1 MKKTKNT
8 GIQQSIRFNPLIN
21 AGLDSTEVAHRK
33 NNGEINKVKDTTE
46 KTYLEIILK
55 NVFSFFNI
63 LMAAIA
69 VILIAFVGVEV
80 ILNLSFI
87 LLAVVNTLIGTIQE
101 CKSKAALKKLK
112 LLSANRTTVIREW
125 NTEEILSEDIVLDD
139 ILLLSVGDQ
148 IPADSI
154 IVEDKS
160 IEVDESLLTGESRAV
175 KKSKGDKLF
184 AGSFVISGKVK
195 ARADAV
201 GENTYIH
208 SLEIKTKAFKKAQL
222 KLMIGITRI
231 IKMLTYIAV
240 PLAIIV
246 FINQVFRLGF
256 ENYRD
261 IVKSSGLIIPYMIPA
276 GMLLLSSVSMM
287 TGVVNLSKKNVLAQD
302 LSSVEA
308 LSRVDTICL
317 DKTGTLTDGTMTVEK
332 TIINGQ
338 GDIEAII
345 SSYMGAFETS
355 NQTSNAIIAKHGK
368 CVEYKASEILEFSS
382 ARKYSAVRFENGDL
396 YALGAPEYL
405 MPENEDLMNRVRE
418 HSKNGSRVIVLVK
431 IIWGKINN
439 DKLDIRKAK
448 EFATFIIRDNIRS
461 EVPAAME
468 WFNENGV
475 DIKVISGDNVGTV
488 SYIAKHSGIKNWDR
502 AVDMS
507 TLDKSADIERIV
519 MSNVVFARVTPEQ
532 KAEIVDI
539 LKKNG
544 RNVAMTGDGINDI
557 VALKKADCAIALAN
571 GSQATKNVCN
581 LLLMDSN
588 FANMKEAVFEGR
600 RVVNNVQRSSTLFVM
615 KDFLWMFITIL
626 PILFGFN
633 FDLEPTVMTTVNV
646 FITGIGSLFL
656 ALEPDRRKIEGDFIK
671 NVIGTGIVSGFY
683 MFLPVIFV
691 YIYSAV
697 KTGFDVQ
704 LMSNMVST
712 NMFPVISLCITIAG
726 FVIFSKICRP
736 FTKYRK
742 FLFIAVLL
750 LVGTLLV
757 LIPDFFLKNGTDF
770 MTEIMEVYGAGIGN
784 IIYGIIKS
792 ILSFEIYQ
800 KLTFSEW
807 SIICIFLILSTVLYK
822 ITDIIVSK
830 WLKITMF
837 NPNRFDD

>member
-1 MKKTKNT
+1 MKRTKNT
-8 GIQQSIRFNPLIN
+8 EKQRAARFSPLIN
-21 AGLDSTEVAHRK
+21 AGLDNTEVAYRK
-33 NNGEINKVKDTTE
+33 NNGEINKIKDTTE
-46 KTYLEIILK
+46 KTYLEIIFK
-55 NVFSFFNI
+55 NIFSFFNI

-69 VILIAFVGVEV
+69 VILMAFVGVEV

-87 LLAVVNTLIGTIQE
+87 LLAIVNTLIGTIQE

-112 LLSANRTTVIREW
+112 LLSANKTTVIREW
-125 NTEEILSEDIVLDD
+125 NEEEILSEDIVLDD
-139 ILLLSVGDQ
+139 ILVLSAGDQ
-148 IPADSI
+148 IPVDSI
-154 IVEDKS
+154 IAEDKN

-201 GENTYIH
+201 GKDTYIH
-208 SLEIKTKAFKKAQL
+208 SLEMKTKAFKKAQS
-222 KLMIGITRI
+222 KLMVGITRI
-231 IKMLTYIAV
+231 IKMLTCIAV

-246 FINQVFRLGF
+246 LINQIFRLGF
-256 ENYRD
+256 ENYKD
-261 IVKSSGLIIPYMIPA
+261 IIKNSGLIIPYMIPA

-287 TGVVNLSKKNVLAQD
+287 KGVVNLSKKNVLAQD

-355 NQTSNAIIAKHGK
+355 NQTSNAIIARHGK
-368 CVEYKASEILEFSS
+368 CIEFKASEVLEFSS

-405 MPENEDLMNRVRE
+405 MPENEDLMNCVKE
-418 HSKNGSRVIVLVK
+418 HSKNGSRVIALVK
-431 IIWGKINN
+431 IILGKIDN
-439 DKLDIRKAK
+439 DKLDIEKAE

-475 DIKVISGDNVGTV
+475 NIKVISGDNVGTV
-488 SYIAKHSGIKNWDR
+488 SYIAKHSGIKNWDK
-502 AVDMS
+502 AIDMS
-507 TLDKSADIERIV
+507 TLDENADIEMIE
-519 MSNVVFARVTPEQ
+519 MSNTVFARVTPEQ

-544 RNVAMTGDGINDI
+544 RNVAMLGDGINDI

-615 KDFLWMFITIL
+615 KDFLWMFITIW
-626 PILFGFN
+626 PILFGLN
-633 FDLEPTVMTTVNV
+633 FDLEPTVMTTVNM

-683 MFLPVIFV
+683 MFLPVVMV
-691 YIYSAV
+691 YIYASL
-697 KTGFDVQ
+697 KTGFDIQ
-704 LMSNMVST
+704 SISEMVT
-712 NMFPVISLCITIAG
+712 TTMFPVISICITIAG
-726 FVIFSKICRP
+726 FIIFAKICKP
-736 FTKYRK
+736 FTRYRK
-742 FLFIAVLL
+742 TLYFIVLL
-750 LVGTLLV
+750 MVIGLLI
-757 LIPDFFLKNGTDF
+757 LIPDLFLKNGTDF
-770 MTEIMEVYGAGIGN
+770 MAEIIALYGTNIAD
-784 IIYGIIKS
+784 IIYGIFKS
-792 ILSFEIYQ
+792 ILSFSIY
-800 KLTFSEW
+800 KALGVSEW
-807 SIICIFLILSTVLYK
+807 VIICIFLILSTTLYK
-822 ITDIIVSK
+822 ITDRLVSR